1 MQVEHREI
9 QSMLATSKPL
19 DILVPGRKVVLDSV
33 NWQEYQKIL
42 DQMGEHRAAR
52 IAYDEGVLTIM
63 APTNEHEYYKEGLGK
78 LVEALG
84 QEFKIIV
91 RSRGST
97 TWEREDLRKGVEPDQ
112 CFYIQNESLVKGKVR
127 LDLTKDP
134 VPDLVI
140 EVDDTH
146 SSKANFPIYEALG
159 VPELWHYDA
168 QKKIFQVF
176 ELKQGRYIVSDIS
189 PTFPQLPI
197 TEISR
202 VLDQCETITEFRAW
216 IQTFAQQK
224 P

>member
-1 MQVEHREI
+1 
-9 QSMLATSKPL
+9 MLATSKPL
-19 DILVPGRKVVLDSV
+19 DILVPGRKVVLDNV

-42 DQMGEHRAAR
+42 DQLGEHRAAR

-63 APTNEHEYYKEGLGK
+63 APTNEHEYYKE
-78 LVEALG
+78 ALG
-84 QEFKIIV
+84 NFVRALADESNLPL

-112 CFYIQNESLVKGKVR
+112 CFYIQNESLVKGRVR

-134 VPDLVI
+134 PPDLVI
-140 EVDDTH
+140 EVDYSH
-146 SSKANFPIYEALG
+146 SSKANFPIYETLG

-168 QKKIFQVF
+168 KKKIFQVF
-176 ELKQGRYIVSDIS
+176 ELKEGRYIASSIS

-197 TEISR
+197 AKIPQ
-202 VLDQCETITEFRAW
+202 VLDQCETIEEFRAW
-216 IQTFAQQK
+216 IQTTMQQK

>member
-1 MQVEHREI
+1 
-9 QSMLATSKPL
+9 MLATSKPL
-19 DILVPGRKVVLDSV
+19 DILVPGRKVVLDNV

-42 DQMGEHRAAR
+42 DQLGEHRASR
-52 IAYDEGVLTIM
+52 ITYDEGVLTIM

-97 TWEREDLRKGVEPDQ
+97 TWEREDLQKGVEPDQ
-112 CFYIQNESLVKGKVR
+112 CFYIQNESLVKGRVR
-127 LDLTKDP
+127 LELTKDP
-134 VPDLVI
+134 PPDLVI
-140 EVDDTH
+140 EVDYTH

-168 QKKIFQVF
+168 KKKIFQIF
-176 ELKQGRYIVSDIS
+176 KLEQGRYIVSAIS
-189 PTFPQLPI
+189 PTFPQLPVAK
-197 TEISR
+197 ISQ
-202 VLDQCETITEFRAW
+202 VLDQCETIEEFRAW
-216 IQTFAQQK
+216 IQTSTPQQ

>member
-1 MQVEHREI
+1 MQVSPREI
-9 QSMLATSKPL
+9 QSMIATSKPL
-19 DILVPGRKVVLDSV
+19 DILVPGRKVVLDNV

-42 DQMGEHRAAR
+42 DQLGEHRAAR
-52 IAYDEGVLTIM
+52 IAYEEGVLTIM
-63 APTNEHEYYKEGLGK
+63 APTNEHEYYKETLGNF
-78 LVEALG
+78 VRALAY
-84 QEFKIIV
+84 ESNLPL

-112 CFYIQNESLVKGKVR
+112 CFYIQNESLVKGRVR

-134 VPDLVI
+134 PPDLVI
-140 EVDDTH
+140 EVDYSH

-168 QKKIFQVF
+168 KKKIFQVLA
-176 ELKQGRYIVSDIS
+176 LKEGHYVVSATS

-197 TEISR
+197 ANIPQ
-202 VLDQCETITEFRAW
+202 VLDQCETIEEFRAW
-216 IQTFAQQK
+216 IQTSTQQK

>member
-1 MQVEHREI
+1 
-9 QSMLATSKPL
+9 MLATSKPL
-19 DILVPGRKVVLDSV
+19 DILVPGRKIVLDNV

-42 DQMGEHRAAR
+42 DQLGEHRAAR
-52 IAYDEGVLTIM
+52 IAYDEGVLIIM

-91 RSRGST
+91 RSRGAT

-112 CFYIQNESLVKGKVR
+112 CFYIQNESLVKGRVR

-134 VPDLVI
+134 PPDLVI
-140 EVDDTH
+140 EVDYTH

-168 QKKIFQVF
+168 KKKIFQVLALDM
-176 ELKQGRYIVSDIS
+176 EQGHYIVSDIS

-197 TEISR
+197 AEIPQ
-202 VLDQCETITEFRAW
+202 VLDQCETIEEFRAW
-216 IQTFAQQK
+216 IQTSTQQK

>member
-1 MQVEHREI
+1 
-9 QSMLATSKPL
+9 MLTTSKPL
-19 DILVPGRKVVLDSV
+19 DILMPGRKIVLDNV

-42 DQMGEHRAAR
+42 DQLGEHRSAR
-52 IAYDEGVLTIM
+52 IAYEEGVLTIM

-112 CFYIQNESLVKGKVR
+112 CFYIQNESLVKGRVH
-127 LDLTKDP
+127 LDLAKDP
-134 VPDLVI
+134 PPDLVI
-140 EVDDTH
+140 AVDYTH

-168 QKKIFQVF
+168 QKKICQVF
-176 ELKQGRYIVSDIS
+176 ALKQGHYIVSAIS

-197 TEISR
+197 AEIPQA
-202 VLDQCETITEFRAW
+202 LDQCETIEEFRAW
-216 IQTFAQQK
+216 IRMHMQ
-224 P
+224 

>member
-1 MQVEHREI
+1 
-9 QSMLATSKPL
+9 MLTTSKPL
-19 DILVPGRKVVLDSV
+19 DILMPGRKIVLDNV

-42 DQMGEHRAAR
+42 DQLGEHRSAR
-52 IAYDEGVLTIM
+52 IAYEEGVLTIM

-112 CFYIQNESLVKGKVR
+112 CFYIQNESLVKGRVH
-127 LDLTKDP
+127 LDLAKDP
-134 VPDLVI
+134 PPDLVI
-140 EVDDTH
+140 AVDYTH

-168 QKKIFQVF
+168 KKKIFQVF
-176 ELKQGRYIVSDIS
+176 ALEQGHYIVSAIS
-189 PTFPQLPI
+189 PTFSQLPI
-197 TEISR
+197 AEIPQA
-202 VLDQCETITEFRAW
+202 LDQCETIEEFRAW
-216 IQTFAQQK
+216 IRMHMQ
-224 P
+224 

>member
-1 MQVEHREI
+1 MQIGHREI
-9 QSMLATSKPL
+9 QPMLATSKPL
-19 DILVPGRKVVLDSV
+19 DILVPGRKIVLDNVS
-33 NWQEYQKIL
+33 WQEYQKIL
-42 DQMGEHRAAR
+42 DQLGEHRAAR

-84 QEFKIIV
+84 QAFKIIV

-112 CFYIQNESLVKGKVR
+112 CFYIQNESLVKGRVR

-134 VPDLVI
+134 PPDLVI
-140 EVDDTH
+140 EVDYSH
-146 SSKANFPIYEALG
+146 SSKANFPIYETLG

-168 QKKIFQVF
+168 KKKIFQVF
-176 ELKQGRYIVSDIS
+176 KLEQGRYVVSDRS

-197 TEISR
+197 AKIPQ
-202 VLDQCETITEFRAW
+202 VLDQCETIEEFRAW
-216 IQTFAQQK
+216 IQTSTQQK